1 MLIYNS
7 QPVLVAQQRAGADG
21 PGRQQDLQEVPHSLA
36 VTDLVTWLGALK
48 TLESPHAFPPL
59 NLHPRHVHLQ
69 SGFMAVHNLK
79 EILYLPIIR
88 RFCYG
93 ILRQLHTIPTRSAA
107 VYLRL
112 CQ

>member
-48 TLESPHAFPPL
+48 TLEYPTPST
-59 NLHPRHVHLQ
+59 
-69 SGFMAVHNLK
+69 SS
-79 EILYLPIIR
+79 I
-88 RFCYG
+88 C
-93 ILRQLHTIPTRSAA
+93 IPAMSTFNVAS
-107 VYLRL
+107 
-112 CQ
+112 